1 MQDLNDL
8 YYFVRVVDSGSFTAA
23 GKVLDIPKSTLSRR
37 LTELESRLGVRL
49 IQRTSR
55 SFVVTD
61 VGHEFYRHAK
71 AMLLE
76 AEAAEDAVTRRLSE
90 PSGTVRI
97 TSSTGMAVFALSN
110 LLPRFMAEFPKVIV
124 VAHVTNRYV
133 DIVDEGFDIAL
144 RAHWGAMTDSSL
156 VQRVLTPTPWKLFA
170 SPALFE
176 GNIPD
181 DPSDLSNVPGLLLAM
196 RVNEPV
202 WRLKHNDG
210 AETVIA
216 CKPRLH
222 CDDMTTLKQAAIAGI
237 GIVALPAYVCRPEM
251 LAGTL
256 MTVLPDWTLGEATV
270 SLVMPS
276 RHGLPP
282 AVRLLADFLIEKF
295 PEVVGHRAE

>member
-8 YYFVRVVDSGSFTAA
+8 YYFVRVVDNGGFTAA

-61 VGHEFYRHAK
+61 IGHEFYRHAK
-71 AMLLE
+71 AMLLD

-97 TSSTGMAVFALSN
+97 TCSTGMAVFALSD
-110 LLPRFMAEFPKVIV
+110 LLPRFMAEFPKVTV

-133 DIVDEGFDIAL
+133 DIVDEGFDIGL

-170 SPALFE
+170 SPALLG

-181 DPSDLSNVPGLLLAM
+181 DPGDLSDLPGLLLAV
-196 RVNEPV
+196 RANEPV
-202 WRLKHNDG
+202 WQLKHRGG
-210 AETVIA
+210 AETVVA
-216 CKPRLH
+216 YKPRLH
-222 CDDMTTLKQAAIAGI
+222 CDDMTTLKKAAIAGI
-237 GIVALPAYVCRPEM
+237 GIVALPAYIIRPEV

-256 MTVLPDWTLGEATV
+256 MPVLPDWAIGEATV

-276 RHGLPP
+276 RRGLSP
-282 AVRLLADFLIEKF
+282 AVRVLADFLIEEF
-295 PEVVGHRAE
+295 PEVVGN

>member
-8 YYFVRVVDSGSFTAA
+8 YYFVRVVDNGGFTAA

-61 VGHEFYRHAK
+61 IGREFYRHAK

-76 AEAAEDAVTRRLSE
+76 AEAAEDVVTRRLSE
-90 PSGTVRI
+90 PSGTVRF
-97 TSSTGMAVFALSN
+97 TCSTGMAIFALSD
-110 LLPRFMAEFPKVIV
+110 LLPRFMAEFPKVTV

-133 DIVDEGFDIAL
+133 DIVDEGFDIGV
-144 RAHWGAMTDSSL
+144 RAHWGAMSDSSL

-181 DPSDLSNVPGLLLAM
+181 NPDDLSELPGLLLSM
-196 RVNEPV
+196 RANEPV
-202 WRLKHNDG
+202 WRLKHDGG

-216 CKPRLH
+216 YKPRLH

-237 GIVALPAYVCRPEM
+237 GIVALPAYTCRPEI
-251 LAGTL
+251 LTGTL
-256 MTVLPDWTLGEATV
+256 ITVLPEWTIGEAAV
-270 SLVMPS
+270 SLIMPS
-276 RHGLPP
+276 RRGLSP
-282 AVRLLADFLIEKF
+282 AVRALADFLIETF
-295 PEVVGHRAE
+295 PEVVGYRAG